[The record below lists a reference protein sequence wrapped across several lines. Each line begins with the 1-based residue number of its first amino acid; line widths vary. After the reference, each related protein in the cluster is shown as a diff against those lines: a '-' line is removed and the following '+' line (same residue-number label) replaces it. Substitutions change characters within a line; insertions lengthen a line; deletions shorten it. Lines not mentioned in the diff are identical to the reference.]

1 MRIVKINLT
10 IFTLLR
16 GVIATELSVVSKL
29 LYSTAST
36 ISHASLAMLPRRRAK
51 PDNNKADMQLYYY
64 IPAYIYIISYQ
75 SIGLPFPI
83 IVATQ
88 RLKVVSSEAS

>member
-1 MRIVKINLT
+1 MT
-10 IFTLLR
+10 SFLR
-16 GVIATELSVVSKL
+16 GVIATGLSVASKL
-29 LYSTAST
+29 LDSTAST
-36 ISHASLAMLPRRRAK
+36 IPYASLAMLPRRRAK
-51 PDNNKADMQLYYY
+51 SVNNKADMQLYYY